1 MAKKG
6 LGRGLDSL
14 LADNAI
20 DEKVSEGGITTLKI
34 SDIEPNRGQARKQ
47 FDEAPLL
54 ELADSI
60 GKHGVLQPISVRK
73 KSNGYYEIIAG
84 ERRWRASKIAG
95 LNEIPVI
102 IHEADDKL
110 ATELSLIENL
120 QRENLNAA
128 EEARGYRD
136 LMERFGLTQ
145 EEAAERVGKSR
156 TAVANLLRILKL
168 PDCIL
173 NLIETGELSY
183 GHARTLIPLTQIC
196 DEDELLK
203 HAEYVIKS
211 GMSVR
216 QTEQYVKSAFEKN
229 KTPEIDEES
238 AVTKAYYKKIE
249 NDICDRLGRKASI
262 RRDADGKGKL
272 TISFSDSEDLEE
284 LLKTVCG
291 NDFFNNED

>member
-47 FDEAPLL
+47 FDESALL

-60 GKHGVLQPISVRK
+60 GRHGVLQPISVRK
-73 KSNGYYEIIAG
+73 KANGYYEIIAG

-102 IHEADDKL
+102 IHDADDKL

-196 DEDELLK
+196 DADELLK

-229 KTPEIDEES
+229 KASECDEES

-272 TISFSDSEDLEE
+272 TISFSDAEDLEE

-291 NDFFNNED
+291 NDFFNNEG